1 MIETTGTS
9 ENYKGAAR
17 EKRAKA
23 VPLGRV
29 GEPSDIAKVVLFL
42 ISEAAAY
49 VTGQIV
55 YVDGGLGAG
64 ATQR

>member
-1 MIETTGTS
+1 
-9 ENYKGAAR
+9 
-17 EKRAKA
+17 
-23 VPLGRV
+23 
-29 GEPSDIAKVVLFL
+29 AKVVLFL
-42 ISEAAAY
+42 VSEAAAY